1 MDTTRPVPVRI
12 ARDFPVQFR
21 SEDKTDMRNAV
32 GFYWTLPVPWAGFT
46 TLPEDIDAAATVSRT
61 IRYQCELIRRHAKE
75 RNYQLVAE
83 KVFLEIAPDR
93 GSQYVLDA
101 LRPLQAICRAEQAVL
116 LHVDFSEVQGW
127 RSHGPPLSDWARHAL
142 VEVETV
148 YPDETQIDGGFFDP
162 HHHFA
167 DWRKW
172 QDEWTASKPE
182 RVARALAAAGRLRD
196 AGRTHKAIA
205 QELNDEGIPSATGK
219 PWTADSIGKLLST
232 APD

>member
-1 MDTTRPVPVRI
+1 
-12 ARDFPVQFR
+12 
-21 SEDKTDMRNAV
+21 MRNAV

-46 TLPEDIDAAATVSRT
+46 TLPEDIDAAAKVSRT
-61 IRYQCELIRRHAKE
+61 IRYQCELIRRHARE

-101 LRPLQAICRAEQAVL
+101 LRPLEAICRAKEAVL

-127 RSHGPPLSDWARHAL
+127 RSHGPLSDWARHAL

-148 YPDETQIDGGFFDP
+148 YPDEIQIDGGVFDP

-167 DWRKW
+167 DWRER
-172 QDEWTASKPE
+172 QHEWTASKPE

-196 AGRTHKAIA
+196 AGGTHKAIA

-219 PWTADSIGKLLST
+219 PWTADSIGKLLGA